1 MKRLGVL
8 ALMLVACGS
17 DDNTNTKQDAQ
28 TVDAPKDAAA
38 DAAHD
43 AAHDAATPDAP
54 PDAPD
59 GTQQLTVK
67 NYLNWC
73 SVSVNGGA
81 ASSAA
86 QQQVNVQP
94 GTIALT
100 ASPLAA
106 FRLDA
111 NMWHHTDGDTSGNG
125 EGGTVTG
132 NTSATTVTVTSAS
145 GKCVWVCCPFQTGDP
160 GCPTTDIC
168 P

>member
-8 ALMLVACGS
+8 AVMLFACGG
-17 DDNTNTKQDAQ
+17 DDNTNKTPDAH

-54 PDAPD
+54 PDGPS

-86 QQQVNVQP
+86 QQQVFVQP
-94 GTIALT
+94 GQIALT
-100 ASPLAA
+100 ASPLTG
-106 FRLDA
+106 FELDA
-111 NMWHHTDGDTSGNG
+111 NMWHHTDGDTGGTG

-132 NTSATTVTVTSAS
+132 TTSATTATVTSTS
-145 GKCVWVCCPFQTGDP
+145 GKCVWVCCPFTDGTGCNVPDP
-160 GCPTTDIC
+160 CP
-168 P
+168 